1 MYLFEAHY
9 INMNNEEKVSR
20 KIEFDGQFFNSE
32 REIYLYAMCKAYDMK
47 QENECFDNIEFIA
60 C

>member
-20 KIEFDGQFFNSE
+20 KIEFDGQFLNSE
-32 REIYLYAMCKAYDMK
+32 REIYLYAMGKAYDMK
-47 QENECFDNIEFIA
+47 QENECFDNIEVIA